1 MLLRLWDLEEHRVIE
16 RRGLRDPSRVTD
28 RAPCHFQVLAC
39 RPRGGTMRS
48 VEVSRPR
55 WQAAVEFLRVS
66 SSRRSYSWSFLLGN
80 TDGNNVTYSVIE
92 GTLTRSS
99 WTRTFDGHTWNV
111 IVCDLR
117 RPLEM
122 FGIFRQK
129 VPFVLQR

>member
-1 MLLRLWDLEEHRVIE
+1 MLLRLWDLEEHRVIG
-16 RRGLRDPSRVTD
+16 RRGLYDPSRATG
-28 RAPCHFQVLAC
+28 RAQRRFRVLAC
-39 RPRGGTMRS
+39 RPRGKTTRW
-48 VEVSRPR
+48 VEVPRPR

-66 SSRRSYSWSFLLGN
+66 SSHRSYSRNFLFGN

-92 GTLTRSS
+92 ETLTRSS

-111 IVCDLR
+111 IMCGLR

-129 VPFVLQR
+129 IPFVLQR